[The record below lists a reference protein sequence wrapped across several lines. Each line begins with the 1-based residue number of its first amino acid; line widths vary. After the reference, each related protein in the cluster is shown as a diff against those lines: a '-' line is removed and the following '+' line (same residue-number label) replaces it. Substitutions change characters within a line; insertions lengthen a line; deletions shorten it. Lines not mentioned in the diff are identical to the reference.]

1 MRINGNIKKYRKA
14 NIPKALREQV
24 WLETF
29 GKIYEHS
36 CHIEWC
42 SNIINVFDFHVG
54 HDIPESKGGTLTID
68 NLKPICARC
77 NLSMGDNYTIS
88 EWQNFKQKKD
98 DVKPKA
104 DDVKQKTD
112 DVISNTESN
121 IEINK
126 KDNDKNKEKIIPPK
140 YRNKKCFNCF

>member
-1 MRINGNIKKYRKA
+1 MRHITKITKIKKYRKA

-24 WLETF
+24 WLQTF

-42 SNIINVFDFHVG
+42 NNIINVFDFHVG

-77 NLSMGDNYTIS
+77 NLSMGDNYTIG
-88 EWQNFKQKKD
+88 EWQNFKKN
-98 DVKPKA
+98 
-104 DDVKQKTD
+104 TD
-112 DVISNTESN
+112 KIT
-121 IEINK
+121 
-126 KDNDKNKEKIIPPK
+126 NDEKIIPPK

>member
-1 MRINGNIKKYRKA
+1 MRNIKKYRKA

-29 GKIYEHS
+29 GKVYEHS

-88 EWQNFKQKKD
+88 EWQNFKPKVN
-98 DVKPKA
+98 DVKPK
-104 DDVKQKTD
+104 V
-112 DVISNTESN
+112 ESN
-121 IEINK
+121 KDNNK
-126 KDNDKNKEKIIPPK
+126 KENNDKTKEKIIPPK